1 MGSIFKIYIILFSFL
16 FVFCDQKMDDYQVL
30 DKTNFQTSIEGKK
43 TDLFLLENQ
52 NLKVFVTNYG
62 ARIVSLVVRDK
73 FNQNLD
79 VVLGFKSID
88 DYLKANEPYHGAT
101 IGRYANRISKGVF
114 LLDGKKYNL
123 PINNGINHLHGGPKG
138 FHNKIWSMVS
148 FDKEKIV
155 MTLNS
160 EDGEMGYP
168 GNLDVELTYQIV
180 DNQLEI
186 SYKAITDR
194 KTPINLTNHSF
205 FNLAGEGSG
214 TINNH
219 ILKLNSDFYTP
230 VDSTLIPVGEKRLV
244 DDSPF
249 DFRKPKAIGSEINS
263 SDDQIVYGG
272 GYDHNFILNK
282 TVQDTLSHAATV
294 FEPNRGVKMD
304 IFTTE
309 PAIQFYGGNFMDGSD
324 VGKYGKKFLYRES
337 FALETQHYPDSPNN
351 QDFPNV
357 YLSPSETYKSTS
369 IYRFTSE

>member
-114 LLDGKKYNL
+114 LLDGKKFNL

>member
-16 FVFCDQKMDDYQVL
+16 FVFCDQKMDYYQVL
-30 DKTNFQTSIEGKK
+30 DKTNFQKSIEEKK

-114 LLDGKKYNL
+114 LLDGKKFNL

-186 SYKAITDR
+186 SYKATTDK

-230 VDSTLIPVGEKRLV
+230 VDSTLIPIGEKRLV

-249 DFRKPKAIGSEINS
+249 DFRRPKAIGSEINS